1 MAEPVVPGDL
11 LPLLD
16 EDFERVLCV
25 VAHPDDLEYGASMAV
40 AKWTAQGRQVVY
52 TLASRGEAGIPGL
65 APEDTAAVRER
76 EQRAA
81 AAAVGVDVVE
91 FLDHP
96 DGVIEYGLPLRRHIT
111 RMIRRHRPDLLVGL
125 NFRLTFE
132 SGGLNQA
139 DHRHVGLAL
148 LDAAADAG
156 NRWIWEELLLEGFE
170 PWGGVRRVAF
180 AGSPRP
186 THGVDVAGHLD
197 RGVASLRA
205 HEQYF
210 AGIGGGFDPAAFLGG
225 QVRAGGARCGVA
237 EAVTFEVFER

>member
-1 MAEPVVPGDL
+1 MTGAASNPL

-16 EDFERVLCV
+16 EDWDRALCV
-25 VAHPDDLEYGASMAV
+25 VAHPDDLEYGASLAV
-40 AKWTAQGRQVVY
+40 ARWTAQGKQVVY
-52 TLASRGEAGIPGL
+52 VLATRGEAGIDGM

-81 AAAVGVDVVE
+81 AAAVGVDTVE

-96 DGVIEYGLPLRRHIT
+96 DGLIEYGLPLRRHIS
-111 RMIRRHRPDLLVGL
+111 RMIRRHRPELLVGL
-125 NFRLTFE
+125 NFRLTLA
-132 SGGLNQA
+132 SGGVNQA

-170 PWGGVRRVAF
+170 PWAGVRRIAF

-186 THGVDVAGHLD
+186 THGVDVAGFLD
-197 RGVASLRA
+197 EGIASLRA
-205 HEQYF
+205 HETYL
-210 AGIGGGFDPAAFLGG
+210 AGLGGGFDPATFLAE
-225 QVRAGGARCGVA
+225 QVRDGGRRCGVPH
-237 EAVTFEVFER
+237 AVTFEVFDR